1 MIPIHS
7 YKTKIASR
15 YIPVDADQIGLKI
28 AESEYYLAS
37 VKHDG
42 HLAFL
47 SVKKGKAQLFDRNGD
62 ELKIDAIAK
71 AAASIKVDFIVAGE
85 LCCFENGQS
94 TSHREVSA
102 ALAKPT
108 AFDVRFAA
116 FDLLEINGE
125 AANPDPKEHLHQL
138 QNLLD
143 KGKEVFAIEQHHY
156 ESRKDLIAFFK
167 TTVEQKTEGMIVKVP
182 NGITYKVK
190 QTHLLDLVV
199 LGYAESTGD
208 REGWLRELLLGFAIG
223 KNQYQIV
230 TKCGGGFSDS
240 ERQELPQN
248 LQKMAAESEYTEVS
262 GAKTAFIFVKPE
274 LVVEISLLD
283 LINENSDGA
292 IRKALL
298 TYDAKK
304 GYTYEGNEH
313 TLSIISP
320 NFIRIRS
327 DKKANEKEA
336 GPAQAYALKEP
347 LESTAESVLG
357 KDSKIIV
364 REVFNKVGKGGTAIR
379 KFVGLKTNKEET
391 GLYPPFV
398 VIFSDYAAGRKT
410 PLEQELFLCNTEKEV
425 QAKVNAL
432 KEDNI
437 KKGWEAH
444 N

>member
-391 GLYPPFV
+391 GFYPPFV